1 MKIPLPLF
9 VDPTTGTESFSMT
22 AAALTLGTVLFKVA
36 MGGLEVGGHKFEYI
50 ADSTINT
57 LLTSVFLLYFS
68 RKATATVETVQLAKI
83 EGAVPAPAP
92 APAPTPPAANTQ
104 PS

>member
-9 VDPTTGTESFSMT
+9 VDPGTKEESFSMT

-36 MGGLEVGGHKFEYI
+36 LGGMEFWGHKYEYI

-57 LLTSVFLLYFS
+57 LLTPVFLLYAT
-68 RKATATVETVQLAKI
+68 RKATSVVETVQLAKI
-83 EGAVPAPAP
+83 ENPSR
-92 APAPTPPAANTQ
+92 TP
-104 PS
+104 